1 MGSHRLCSAATLSPA
16 KKRCKFCRSS
26 QALQEDTGGAVRL
39 IGTSKP
45 WTNSAGDFLH
55 VSGKDIN
62 SISGSCLVSLSGH
75 SV

>member
-1 MGSHRLCSAATLSPA
+1 MGSHGLCSAATLSPA
-16 KKRCKFCRSS
+16 KKRCEFCRSS
-26 QALQEDTGGAVRL
+26 QALQEETGGAVGL

-45 WTNSAGDFLH
+45 WSNSAGDFLH

-62 SISGSCLVSLSGH
+62 IISGSCLVSLSCH